1 MTFESRESS
10 NYDGEPVL
18 LYEFRRGTMR
28 ARYCASDLPITMT
41 NGDVY
46 APAPF
51 NNDGIKQKGTAVTD
65 VFEITAPRTV
75 DPAVWFRLTPP
86 SDTVYVALRRF
97 HWGDSESVIIW
108 LGQII
113 SVSDNADESA
123 TLRCQAVSVTLRRGG
138 LRMSW
143 QRGCIHALYD
153 QNCMVDKS
161 LFAYPRTISGIG
173 SNYFIASPGI
183 PSEPFWKGGII
194 EWEPYP
200 GTFEKRL
207 IEDVFGIGGGT
218 AIYPFGQMDGYTV
231 GMDVTL
237 YPGCKRTSIWCDTFF
252 HNMSNFGGFQWL
264 PNRSPY
270 DGDSVF

>member
-1 MTFESRESS
+1 MTFEIRESS
-10 NYDGEPVL
+10 NYEGEPVL

-28 ARYCASDLPITMT
+28 ALYCASDLPIEMA

-51 NNDGIKQKGTAVTD
+51 NNEGIKQKGQAVTD

-86 SDTVYVALRRF
+86 SDTVYVVLRRF
-97 HWGDSESVIIW
+97 HWGDAESIIVW
-108 LGQII
+108 LGQVI

-123 TLRCQAVSVTLRRGG
+123 TLRCQTISLTLRRGG

-153 QNCMVDKS
+153 QNCTVDKS
-161 LFAYPRTISGIG
+161 LYGHACTVVGIG
-173 SNYFIASPGI
+173 VNYLNISPGL
-183 PSEPFWKGGII
+183 PNDAFWPGGII
-194 EWEPYP
+194 EWEVYP
-200 GTFEKRL
+200 GTLEKRL
-207 IEDVFGIGGGT
+207 IESVIGGNS
-218 AIYPFGQMDGYTV
+218 IYPFGQMDGYARD
-231 GMDVTL
+231 MALTL
-237 YPGCKRTSIWCDTFF
+237 YPGCKRTSLWCDTFF
-252 HNMSNFGGFQWL
+252 HNMDNFGGFQWM

>member
-1 MTFESRESS
+1 MTSFETRESS
-10 NYDGEPVL
+10 DYSGEPVM

-28 ARYCASDLPITMT
+28 ALYCASDLPITMV

-51 NNDGIKQKGTAVTD
+51 NNDGIKQKGQAVTD

-75 DPAVWFRLTPP
+75 
-86 SDTVYVALRRF
+86 YVVLRRF
-97 HWGDSESVIIW
+97 HWGDAESVIVW
-108 LGQII
+108 VGQII
-113 SVSDNADESA
+113 SVADNADTSA
-123 TLRCQAVSVTLRRGG
+123 TLRCQAISITLRRGG

-161 LFAYPRTISGIG
+161 LFANPRTISGIT
-173 SNYFIASPGI
+173 SDHFVISAAL
-183 PSEPFWKGGII
+183 PSGAFWPGGII

-207 IEDVFGIGGGT
+207 IEQTSGT
-218 AIYPFGQMDGYTV
+218 SIYPFGQMDGYTV
-231 GMDVTL
+231 GLAVTI
-237 YPGCKRTSIWCDTFF
+237 YPGCKRTSAWCDGFF
-252 HNMSNFGGFQWL
+252 HNMDNFGGFQWM